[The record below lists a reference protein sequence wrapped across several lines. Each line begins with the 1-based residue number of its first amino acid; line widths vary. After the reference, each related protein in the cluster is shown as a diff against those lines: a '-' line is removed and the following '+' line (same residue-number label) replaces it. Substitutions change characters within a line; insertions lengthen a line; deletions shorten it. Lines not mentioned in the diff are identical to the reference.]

1 MAKFHY
7 LARAVIFSGE
17 RVLLAHEIGAEST
30 FLPGGHIGYGE
41 PAKTA
46 LIREIKEET
55 GVEVSVGR
63 FLGAVEATWHQGEEL
78 HSEINLIFEAFSS
91 EITHEKLIMS
101 TEDHLEFIWVERMQV
116 KSYNLLPETMQSL
129 IENLSDENH
138 AFWGSMLG
146 EEPPT

>member
-63 FLGAVEATWHQGEEL
+63 FLGAVCMVGEGKVIGVSSAL
-78 HSEINLIFEAFSS
+78 AFHDVLMSIADYDNSAFLQNIIN
-91 EITHEKLIMS
+91 
-101 TEDHLEFIWVERMQV
+101 W
-116 KSYNLLPETMQSL
+116 
-129 IENLSDENH
+129 
-138 AFWGSMLG
+138 
-146 EEPPT
+146 